1 MTTPS
6 KSTPSKA
13 TEGKASPTQTL
24 INLEN
29 KFWQAMVDKDA
40 DTAVEM
46 INEPS
51 VMVSSHGAIKFDR
64 AGYRK
69 MAEQG
74 QQVLTNFAL
83 SDLEVT
89 FPNETTAVLTYR
101 VKQEVASRDNG
112 SESTSQE
119 MNESS
124 LWIKKGK
131 QWLCALHTETPRAA
145 KPGTH

>member
-1 MTTPS
+1 MTTPN
-6 KSTPSKA
+6 KSTSSKA
-13 TEGKASPTQTL
+13 TESKVSPTQTL
-24 INLEN
+24 IDLEN
-29 KFWQAMVDKDA
+29 KFWQSMVDKDT

-51 VMVSSHGAIKFDR
+51 VMVSSHGTIKFDR

-74 QQVLTNFAL
+74 PQVLKNFEL
-83 SDLEVT
+83 SDVEVT
-89 FPNETTAVLTYR
+89 YPNESTAVITYR
-101 VKQEVASRDNG
+101 VKQEVAARENG

-119 MNESS
+119 MDESS

-145 KPGTH
+145 KSGTH